1 MDPLLGL
8 GVAFA
13 AGLAIGVAA
22 GATARRRRVAP
33 TGSAAAAATP
43 PSAGAHLPSAGTHL
57 PSAGAHLPSAGAGRL
72 EAALKAATEREAEA
86 RARLAELA
94 GLDATEARTRAL
106 EELDRELAEERGRRI
121 EASVREARETAEV
134 RAREIVVTALQR
146 VAANHASERSVTS
159 VPLPDD
165 SWKGRVIGRD
175 GRNAAAFERATGCD
189 VVVDETPGL
198 VTISGFDPV
207 RREVA
212 RRAMSALV
220 ADGRIAPARIE
231 EVVTQARAELE
242 VEIVEAGRQALLEC
256 DAGDAHPRVLELLG
270 RLRYRTSYGQNVL
283 RHAVEVSHL
292 CGAMAGEMGLD
303 PRIARRAG
311 LLHDLGK
318 AVDQEAEGGHAAIG
332 GDVARRCGETPAIV
346 NAIASHHEEVP
357 QETPYAVL
365 AQVADAISA
374 SRPGART
381 DSAETFVRRLRALEA
396 VAASFAGVREAY
408 AVQAGREVRVLVD
421 AAQVS
426 DAAAPALAREIAKAV
441 EAELAYPGE
450 VKVTVLRETQAISYA
465 R

>member
-1 MDPLLGL
+1 
-8 GVAFA
+8 
-13 AGLAIGVAA
+13 
-22 GATARRRRVAP
+22 
-33 TGSAAAAATP
+33 
-43 PSAGAHLPSAGTHL
+43 
-57 PSAGAHLPSAGAGRL
+57 
-72 EAALKAATEREAEA
+72 
-86 RARLAELA
+86 
-94 GLDATEARTRAL
+94 
-106 EELDRELAEERGRRI
+106 
-121 EASVREARETAEV
+121 VREARETAEV

-242 VEIVEAGRQALLEC
+242 AEIVETGRQALLEC

>member
-22 GATARRRRVAP
+22 GATARRRRAAP
-33 TGSAAAAATP
+33 GSAAAAASP
-43 PSAGAHLPSAGTHL
+43 PSAGALP
-57 PSAGAHLPSAGAGRL
+57 PSAGAGRL

-242 VEIVEAGRQALLEC
+242 AEIVEAGRQALLEC

-408 AVQAGREVRVLVD
+408 AVQAGREDRVLVD